1 MFKYKREAIF
11 EYKNVELLDQIDE
24 SDYIDFYIVEQ
35 EITNLRTDID
45 TEIKNNAEYF
55 FRHGFFTKAKQLSTI
70 RRRLKNKK
78 SIDFEKNELDQ
89 KLKEKIE
96 LLVEKENLYLEL
108 EKKLKLSLINGDYSF
123 LLNNA
128 LFKKYLKEVQP
139 INYKYIL
146 DEDKYHKAKDRKTR
160 YSYIQRNIMKS
171 NTISYSGITSF
182 RYDMDLGKIRENRV
196 VNPYYITSF
205 IILMSKLNDV
215 KKMLKYRIPIE
226 INLSGE
232 EALFNAKLY
241 LMSIVKG
248 FYVRDN
254 LLFRKDI
261 IEFINRIRYKKE
273 VTYIELDSFSKGADI
288 LIQNDVVSP
297 NFLYYFK
304 NLDKFEE
311 IVVSNKDLDS
321 LYKNPES
328 FDDYQKDELVRQS
341 NCDKKMIERLISA
354 IKNTT
359 KFINYPSQSMN
370 EQKYNEIQLKL
381 SLEQKEFIKRIIT
394 RDENYNN
401 ILNTIIKLDF
411 QNKDLLNLLFE
422 IESKIIYKSGY
433 WDDTN
438 IKKNSETEFDLYE
451 KRSFQIFFNQ
461 LSDGKV
467 IINNI
472 FPGNGFLLGR
482 EFPKLD
488 RVLENEL
495 ISQIHSNYS
504 NDFQFYE
511 LVINKHTSIINNTG
525 NSGLPKLNWP
535 EDLCKVKIEFWDN
548 KLTFLFD
555 GEPINILYLGSI
567 PPQQFSGVE
576 RILLQLIS
584 PWKMKMNDGL
594 INNIINKRKIFQVN
608 SVDLLRTV
616 DRKNI
621 EVSTINLLRYF
632 QKNNLP
638 KRFFLYTKS
647 NSVFNEKP
655 QYITLFNRDAV
666 NIFINEIIK
675 GKHLL
680 VMECKP
686 YKEDY
691 CEIKLEESICVFN
704 EEELF

>member
-24 SDYIDFYIVEQ
+24 SDYIDFYIVEH

-45 TEIKNNAEYF
+45 AEIKSNSEYF

-70 RRRLKNKK
+70 RRRLKSKK
-78 SIDFEKNELDQ
+78 PIDFEKNELDQ

-108 EKKLKLSLINGDYSF
+108 EKKLILSLINGNYSS

-182 RYDMDLGKIRENRV
+182 RYDMDIGKIRENRV

-215 KKMLKYRIPIE
+215 KKMLKYKIPIE

-261 IEFINRIRYKKE
+261 IEFINKIRYKKE

-297 NFLYYFK
+297 NFLYYFE

-341 NCDKKMIERLISA
+341 NCDKKIIERLISA

-370 EQKYNEIQLKL
+370 EQKYNEILLKL
-381 SLEQKEFIKRIIT
+381 SLEQKEFIKSIIT

-433 WDDTN
+433 WDDTD
-438 IKKNSETEFDLYE
+438 IKKNSQTEFDLYE

-461 LSDGKV
+461 LSEGKV

-488 RVLENEL
+488 KVLENEL
-495 ISQIHSNYS
+495 ISQIFSNYS

-555 GEPINILYLGSI
+555 GKPINILYFGSI

-594 INNIINKRKIFQVN
+594 INNIINKRKIFQAN
-608 SVDLLRTV
+608 SVDLLRVV

-647 NSVFNEKP
+647 NSVFNKKP

-675 GKHLL
+675 GKNLL

-686 YKEDY
+686 YKENY
-691 CEIKLEESICVFN
+691 SEIKLEECICVFN

>member
-381 SLEQKEFIKRIIT
+381 SL
-394 RDENYNN
+394 
-401 ILNTIIKLDF
+401 
-411 QNKDLLNLLFE
+411 
-422 IESKIIYKSGY
+422 
-433 WDDTN
+433 
-438 IKKNSETEFDLYE
+438 
-451 KRSFQIFFNQ
+451 
-461 LSDGKV
+461 
-467 IINNI
+467 
-472 FPGNGFLLGR
+472 
-482 EFPKLD
+482 
-488 RVLENEL
+488 
-495 ISQIHSNYS
+495 
-504 NDFQFYE
+504 
-511 LVINKHTSIINNTG
+511 
-525 NSGLPKLNWP
+525 
-535 EDLCKVKIEFWDN
+535 
-548 KLTFLFD
+548 
-555 GEPINILYLGSI
+555 
-567 PPQQFSGVE
+567 
-576 RILLQLIS
+576 
-584 PWKMKMNDGL
+584 
-594 INNIINKRKIFQVN
+594 
-608 SVDLLRTV
+608 
-616 DRKNI
+616 
-621 EVSTINLLRYF
+621 
-632 QKNNLP
+632 
-638 KRFFLYTKS
+638 
-647 NSVFNEKP
+647 
-655 QYITLFNRDAV
+655 
-666 NIFINEIIK
+666 
-675 GKHLL
+675 
-680 VMECKP
+680 
-686 YKEDY
+686 
-691 CEIKLEESICVFN
+691 
-704 EEELF
+704 